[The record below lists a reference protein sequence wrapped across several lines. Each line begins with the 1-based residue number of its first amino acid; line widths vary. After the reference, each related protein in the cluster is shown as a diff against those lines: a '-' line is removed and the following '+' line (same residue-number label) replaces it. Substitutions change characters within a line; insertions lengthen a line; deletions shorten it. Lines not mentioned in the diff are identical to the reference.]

1 MLAAR
6 WRRVVP
12 SSSIGAATASRDK
25 LRSKEAS
32 CLCVC
37 VCVYVCVCVCV
48 SESARSGGEGELKL
62 RHRTFVE
69 KLLVFSFQNGLLYR
83 LTLVHFVKMQ
93 GSPL

>member
-32 CLCVC
+32 CLC
-37 VCVYVCVCVCV
+37 VCVCVCV